1 MAQVNDKELI
11 QDDMVFTPYMGGVND
26 WQCKMTIAAGVISV
40 RFGGSGLMTDVE
52 RPYEVW
58 YPTED
63 APTPCQ
69 TADDIWSYVS
79 GRSEQ
84 FGCLCP
90 RTKEDNCDRK
100 EPCKECETCP
110 HFRQT
115 NCH

>member
-40 RFGGSGLMTDVE
+40 RFGGSGLITDVE

-63 APTPCQ
+63 APTPYQ
-69 TADDIWSYVS
+69 NADDIWSYV
-79 GRSEQ
+79 
-84 FGCLCP
+84 
-90 RTKEDNCDRK
+90 
-100 EPCKECETCP
+100 
-110 HFRQT
+110 RQ